1 MAHGRPPGRGDG
13 AAPGAG
19 RHGHHGRGPGSGTR
33 PKAAGAG
40 GTAGLRGAE
49 PSPWRGPAPERDT
62 GSGHG
67 PLSPGR
73 TTGLRGGGTLI
84 PAWPGPGTRRERS
97 ARAPVRPGAVGGSWS
112 ARRGPAGG
120 AVRLRMG
127 GTVGAA
133 GVSGRGALSYVAVT
147 LGRMAANTSPEAP
160 LPVGEVSRL
169 IGGWIDRLGAVWVEG
184 QITQLSRRP
193 GAGVV
198 FLTLRDPSYDISVSV
213 TCYRQVFD
221 AVADVVGE
229 GARVVVHAKP
239 EWYAPRGQ
247 LSLRAAEIKPV
258 GVGELLARL
267 EQLKKSLARE
277 GLFAPE
283 RKKPLPFLPQLIG
296 LVCGRASAAERD
308 VLENARHRWPA
319 VRFEVRNVPVQGV
332 HAVPQVV
339 QAVKE
344 LDARDDVDVIVVA
357 RGGGSVED
365 LLPFSDEQLVRAVAA
380 CRTPVVSA
388 IGHEPDS
395 PLLDL
400 VADLRAS
407 TPTDAAKKVVPD
419 VGEEY
424 ERVRQLRD
432 RARRCVAAFVD
443 REERG
448 LAHALARPAIQDPHR
463 MIDERA
469 EQVTALLERGRR
481 SLRHQLD
488 RADSELT
495 HTHARVVAL
504 SPAATLK
511 RGYAV
516 LQRADGHAVRDPGE
530 VEPGETLRAR
540 VSEGDFSVRVDA

>member
-1 MAHGRPPGRGDG
+1 MA
-13 AAPGAG
+13 
-19 RHGHHGRGPGSGTR
+19 
-33 PKAAGAG
+33 
-40 GTAGLRGAE
+40 L
-49 PSPWRGPAPERDT
+49 
-62 GSGHG
+62 
-67 PLSPGR
+67 
-73 TTGLRGGGTLI
+73 
-84 PAWPGPGTRRERS
+84 
-97 ARAPVRPGAVGGSWS
+97 
-112 ARRGPAGG
+112 
-120 AVRLRMG
+120 
-127 GTVGAA
+127 
-133 GVSGRGALSYVAVT
+133 
-147 LGRMAANTSPEAP
+147 NTSAEAP
-160 LPVGEVSRL
+160 IPVGEVSRL

-198 FLTLRDPSYDISVSV
+198 FLTLRDASHDISVGV

-221 AVADVVGE
+221 AVADVVSE
-229 GARVVVHAKP
+229 GARVVVHCKP

-247 LSLRAAEIKPV
+247 LSLRAAEIRPV

-283 RKKPLPFLPQLIG
+283 LKKPLPFLPRLIG

-308 VLENARHRWPA
+308 VLENARRRWPA
-319 VRFEVRNVPVQGV
+319 VRFEVRNVAVQGV

-344 LDARDDVDVIVVA
+344 LDAVDEVDVIVVA

-395 PLLDL
+395 PLLDH
-400 VADLRAS
+400 VADVRAS
-407 TPTDAAKKVVPD
+407 TPTDAAKKIVPD

-424 ERVRQLRD
+424 ERVRLLRD
-432 RARRCVAAFVD
+432 RARRCVQAFVD

-448 LAHALARPAIQDPHR
+448 LAHALARPSVEDPYR
-463 MIDERA
+463 MVEARA
-469 EQVTALLERGRR
+469 GEVTALLDRARR
-481 SLRHQLD
+481 CLRHQLD
-488 RADSELT
+488 RTDSELT

-504 SPAATLK
+504 SPAATLQ

-516 LQRADGHAVRDPGE
+516 LQRADGQAVRDPGG
-530 VEPGETLRAR
+530 VEPGEVLRAR
-540 VSEGDFSVRVDA
+540 VSEGEFTVRVDA

>member
-1 MAHGRPPGRGDG
+1 MA
-13 AAPGAG
+13 
-19 RHGHHGRGPGSGTR
+19 
-33 PKAAGAG
+33 
-40 GTAGLRGAE
+40 
-49 PSPWRGPAPERDT
+49 
-62 GSGHG
+62 
-67 PLSPGR
+67 
-73 TTGLRGGGTLI
+73 
-84 PAWPGPGTRRERS
+84 
-97 ARAPVRPGAVGGSWS
+97 V
-112 ARRGPAGG
+112 
-120 AVRLRMG
+120 
-127 GTVGAA
+127 
-133 GVSGRGALSYVAVT
+133 
-147 LGRMAANTSPEAP
+147 NTSAESP

-198 FLTLRDPSYDISVSV
+198 FLTLRDPSYDISVAV

-221 AVADVVGE
+221 AVADVVSE

-247 LSLRAAEIKPV
+247 LSLRAVEIRPV

-267 EQLKKSLARE
+267 ERLKTSLAAE
-277 GLFAPE
+277 GLFAPD

-319 VRFEVRNVPVQGV
+319 VRFEVRNVAVQGV

-344 LDARDDVDVIVVA
+344 LDTLDEVDVIIVA

-388 IGHEPDS
+388 IGHEPDH

-407 TPTDAAKKVVPD
+407 TPTDAAKRVVPD
-419 VGEEY
+419 VGEELQ
-424 ERVRQLRD
+424 RVQALRD
-432 RARRCVAAFVD
+432 RARRCVQALVE

-448 LAHALARPAIQDPHR
+448 LAHALARPCMEDPHR
-463 MIDERA
+463 MVDERA
-469 EQVTALLERGRR
+469 DQIAALADRGRR
-481 SLRHQLD
+481 TLRHLLD
-488 RADSELT
+488 RADSELA

-504 SPAATLK
+504 SPAATLQ

-516 LQRADGHAVRDPGE
+516 LQRADGHVVRSPDDVAAGE
-530 VEPGETLRAR
+530 ALRAR
-540 VSEGDFSVRVDA
+540 VAEGEFTVRADNQGS

>member
-1 MAHGRPPGRGDG
+1 
-13 AAPGAG
+13 
-19 RHGHHGRGPGSGTR
+19 
-33 PKAAGAG
+33 
-40 GTAGLRGAE
+40 
-49 PSPWRGPAPERDT
+49 
-62 GSGHG
+62 
-67 PLSPGR
+67 
-73 TTGLRGGGTLI
+73 
-84 PAWPGPGTRRERS
+84 
-97 ARAPVRPGAVGGSWS
+97 
-112 ARRGPAGG
+112 
-120 AVRLRMG
+120 
-127 GTVGAA
+127 
-133 GVSGRGALSYVAVT
+133 
-147 LGRMAANTSPEAP
+147 MAASTSPQSP
-160 LPVGEVSRL
+160 IPVGEVSRL
-169 IGGWIDRLGAVWVEG
+169 IGGWIDRLGSVWVEG

-221 AVADVVGE
+221 AVADVVSE
-229 GARVVVHAKP
+229 GARVVVFVKP
-239 EWYAPRGQ
+239 EWYARRGQ
-247 LSLRAAEIKPV
+247 LSLRAAEIRPV
-258 GVGELLARL
+258 GIGELLARL

-277 GLFAPE
+277 GLFAAE

-308 VLENARHRWPA
+308 VMENARHRWPA

-332 HAVPQVV
+332 HAVPQVL

-344 LDARDDVDVIVVA
+344 LDELDDVDVIIVA

-424 ERVRQLRD
+424 QRVELLRERALRAVRS
-432 RARRCVAAFVD
+432 VIE

-448 LAHALARPAIQDPHR
+448 LAHALARPCIQRPQR
-463 MIDERA
+463 MVEERA
-469 EQVTALLERGRR
+469 EQIDSLLARGRR
-481 SLRHQLD
+481 CLGHLLD
-488 RADSELT
+488 RADSELS
-495 HTHARVVAL
+495 HTRARVLAL
-504 SPAATLK
+504 SPAATLE

-516 LQRADGHAVRDPGE
+516 LRRGDGHVVRSPEEVSAGE
-530 VEPGETLRAR
+530 VLRAR
-540 VSEGDFSVRVDA
+540 VAEGEFTVRIAE

>member
-1 MAHGRPPGRGDG
+1 M
-13 AAPGAG
+13 
-19 RHGHHGRGPGSGTR
+19 
-33 PKAAGAG
+33 
-40 GTAGLRGAE
+40 
-49 PSPWRGPAPERDT
+49 
-62 GSGHG
+62 
-67 PLSPGR
+67 
-73 TTGLRGGGTLI
+73 
-84 PAWPGPGTRRERS
+84 
-97 ARAPVRPGAVGGSWS
+97 
-112 ARRGPAGG
+112 
-120 AVRLRMG
+120 
-127 GTVGAA
+127 
-133 GVSGRGALSYVAVT
+133 
-147 LGRMAANTSPEAP
+147 
-160 LPVGEVSRL
+160 
-169 IGGWIDRLGAVWVEG
+169 
-184 QITQLSRRP
+184 
-193 GAGVV
+193 

-221 AVADVVGE
+221 AVADIVGE

-247 LSLRAAEIKPV
+247 LSLRAAEIRPV
-258 GVGELLARL
+258 GMGELLARL
-267 EQLKKSLARE
+267 EQLKKSLAAE

-283 RKKPLPFLPQLIG
+283 RKKPLPFLPQLVG

-319 VRFEVRNVPVQGV
+319 VRFEVRNVAVQGV

-344 LDARDDVDVIVVA
+344 LDALDDVDVIIVA

-365 LLPFSDEQLVRAVAA
+365 LLPFSDEQLVRAVAE

-395 PLLDL
+395 PLLDH

-419 VGEEY
+419 VGEEMQ
-424 ERVRQLRD
+424 RVRALRD
-432 RARRCVAAFVD
+432 RARRCVGALVD

-469 EQVTALLERGRR
+469 DQVASLADRGRR
-481 SLRHQLD
+481 CLGHLLD
-488 RADSELT
+488 RAESELT

-504 SPAATLK
+504 SPAMTLR

-516 LQRADGHAVRDPGE
+516 LQRADGHVVRGPGE
-530 VEPGETLRAR
+530 VTADEALRAR
-540 VSEGDFSVRVDA
+540 VADGEFTVRVDG

>member
-1 MAHGRPPGRGDG
+1 MA
-13 AAPGAG
+13 
-19 RHGHHGRGPGSGTR
+19 
-33 PKAAGAG
+33 
-40 GTAGLRGAE
+40 L
-49 PSPWRGPAPERDT
+49 
-62 GSGHG
+62 
-67 PLSPGR
+67 
-73 TTGLRGGGTLI
+73 
-84 PAWPGPGTRRERS
+84 
-97 ARAPVRPGAVGGSWS
+97 
-112 ARRGPAGG
+112 
-120 AVRLRMG
+120 
-127 GTVGAA
+127 
-133 GVSGRGALSYVAVT
+133 
-147 LGRMAANTSPEAP
+147 NTSADAP

-198 FLTLRDPSYDISVSV
+198 FLTLRDPSHDISVGV

-221 AVADVVGE
+221 AVADVVSE

-267 EQLKKSLARE
+267 EQLKKSLAAE
-277 GLFAPE
+277 GLFAAE
-283 RKKPLPFLPQLIG
+283 RKKPLPFLPQLVG

-319 VRFEVRNVPVQGV
+319 VRFEVRNVAVQGV

-344 LDARDDVDVIVVA
+344 LDALDDVDVIVVA

-365 LLPFSDEQLVRAVAA
+365 LLPFSDEQLIRAVAA

-388 IGHEPDS
+388 IGHEPDN
-395 PLLDL
+395 PLLDH

-424 ERVRQLRD
+424 ERVQFLRD
-432 RARRCVAAFVD
+432 RARRCVGSFID

-448 LAHALARPAIQDPHR
+448 LAHALARPSIEDPHR
-463 MIDERA
+463 MVDERA
-469 EQVTALLERGRR
+469 DHVAALLGRGRR
-481 SLRHQLD
+481 TLGHLLD

-516 LQRADGHAVRDPGE
+516 LQKSDGQAVRSPDE
-530 VEPGETLRAR
+530 VTADEPLRAR
-540 VSEGDFSVRVDA
+540 VAEGDFTVRVDV